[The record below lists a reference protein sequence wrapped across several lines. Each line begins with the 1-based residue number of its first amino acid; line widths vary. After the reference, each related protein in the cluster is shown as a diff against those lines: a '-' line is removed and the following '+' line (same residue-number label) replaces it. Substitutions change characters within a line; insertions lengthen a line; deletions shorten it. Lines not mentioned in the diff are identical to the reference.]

1 MSNKQPIHLETRTAS
16 GEKKF
21 SPTAANNR
29 APISKV
35 LLPLLPQNARV
46 LEIASGTG
54 EHALHMC
61 QSRADIIWQTSD
73 PDAESRMSQNAWA
86 KEVAG
91 QMKPSLDI
99 DTTQDDWTCGLAKFD
114 VIYCANMIH
123 IAPWAAA
130 EGLAK
135 GAQDILKKDQICVLY
150 GPFKEGDKTAPSNLD
165 FDASL
170 KSRNPA
176 WGVRDLEAVKHIFEL
191 HGFNLIQQTAMPKN
205 NQILV
210 FKRA

>member
-1 MSNKQPIHLETRTAS
+1 MSEKPPIHLENRTES
-16 GEKKF
+16 GDKKF

-29 APISKV
+29 APISEV
-35 LLPLLPQNARV
+35 LLPLLSPNARV

-54 EHALHMC
+54 EHALYIC
-61 QSRADIIWQTSD
+61 KRRPDIIWQTSD
-73 PDAESRMSQNAWA
+73 PDADSRASQNAWA
-86 KEVAG
+86 REAEGRIKS
-91 QMKPSLDI
+91 SLDI
-99 DTTQDDWTCGLAKFD
+99 DTMQEDWMHDLAEFD
-114 VIYCANMIH
+114 AIYCANMIH
-123 IAPWAAA
+123 IAPWEAAI
-130 EGLAK
+130 GLAK
-135 GAQDILKKDQICVLY
+135 GAQKLLKLGQICVLY
-150 GPFKEGDKTAPSNLD
+150 GPFKEGEKTAPSNLD

-191 HGFNLIQQTAMPKN
+191 HGFNLTQQTAMPKN